1 MKKAELL
8 RSIKEAIRGEE
19 SATTVYLKHLTALVS
34 RANLPPV
41 EIEKIRESI
50 EYLIKS
56 NQRHSA
62 ILTQMQERIEED
74 QHDDF

>member
-8 RSIKEAIRGEE
+8 KQIKGAIRGEE
-19 SATTVYLKHLTALVS
+19 TATTVYLKHLTALVS
-34 RANLPPV
+34 RANLPPD
-41 EIEKIRESI
+41 ELEKVRAAI

-62 ILTQMQERIEED
+62 ILAQMQEQLEED